1 MVFVYYMDDLEESGN
16 IEKLNKLIESKR
28 AILVDD
34 KVFSKEIINNVDPAY
49 KSIKEFIP
57 WIYDGYTLD
66 ISVDNNL
73 YVDYCDIIKF
83 LDKIWQENTEDNI
96 FDSEDPENTIN
107 NLIRECTI
115 EEINRR
121 LDEIKSDFLKTENG
135 IKCNKIGWNSI

>member
-1 MVFVYYMDDLEESGN
+1 MAFVYYMDDLEESGN

-49 KSIKEFIP
+49 KSIKELIP
-57 WIYDGYTLD
+57 WIYEGYTLE
-66 ISVDNNL
+66 ISADNNL

-83 LDKIWQENTEDNI
+83 LDKIWQENTEDDI

>member
-1 MVFVYYMDDLEESGN
+1 MAFVYYMDDLEESGN
-16 IEKLNKLIESKR
+16 IEKLNKLIEFKR

-49 KSIKEFIP
+49 KSIKDLIP
-57 WIYDGYTLD
+57 CIYDGYTLD

-121 LDEIKSDFLKTENG
+121 LDDIKSDFLKIEKD